1 MLLLQALSE
10 EHAAQSDELQLLPN
24 VPTREQIQ
32 RLEGVLLQA
41 EAQGAGVELE
51 TWHYFADGLVAR
63 TIRIPAGTVLTGAA
77 HKAEHLNIAHGDIT
91 VWTEAGMRRLT
102 GYHVLPSLPGA
113 KRVGYAHAD
122 TWWTTVHL
130 NPRNERDIEALED
143 ALVEDAHALQS
154 RRLLVLKGVPLENL
168 S

>member
-1 MLLLQALSE
+1 MPDPQDLT
-10 EHAAQSDELQLLPN
+10 LLPAA
-24 VPTREQIQ
+24 PTREQIE
-32 RLEGVLLQA
+32 RLEGCLLQA
-41 EAQGAGVELE
+41 EAEGAGVELS
-51 TWHYFADGLVAR
+51 TWHHFAAGLVAR
-63 TIRIPAGTVLTGAA
+63 TILIRGGTVLTGAA

-91 VWTEAGMRRLT
+91 VWTEDGMRRLT

-130 NPRNERDIEALED
+130 NPTNTRDTEALED
-143 ALVEDAHALQS
+143 ALVEDAHMLQS
-154 RRLLVLKGVPLENL
+154 RRAPALSSDTLEAIA